1 MKPDTD
7 DNPCVIVIF
16 LFFQTPQ
23 NGAQVKTGSCNP
35 TPMGDLVPFANLP
48 ASKFTNP
55 KNMDTIAANQAF
67 TITMAVKNI
76 QMGNF
81 VNPAT
86 NYYSAPQQI
95 QNGQVVGH
103 SHFVIEKID
112 SLTSTQVTDPTTFAF
127 FKVRHFNP
135 ISPVVV
141 SPFCASFLIPFH
153 QTPLR
158 RPGCQHSRTE
168 RCRQRAGHGRSTRRC
183 LQASIHQRRRQ
194 PSTHPR
200 QRGSAR

>member
-135 ISPVVV
+135 ISP
-141 SPFCASFLIPFH
+141 
-153 QTPLR
+153 
-158 RPGCQHSRTE
+158 
-168 RCRQRAGHGRSTRRC
+168 
-183 LQASIHQRRRQ
+183 RRRLLTLLRFVSDTFPSNSSPASRVSTQ
-194 PSTHPR
+194 PHRTVS
-200 QRGSAR
+200 SACRSRPVYPPVFTG